1 MPILAPRHP
10 NSIDFFHWNDLIND
24 QLFKLKNQA
33 VTFACVK
40 TFCLCERARV
50 SYLFLILIY
59 KLIGLLWKKFNG
71 MFILLGTMMFI
82 FIFNWLA
89 NECIMCMARNECQR
103 IA

>member
-59 KLIGLLWKKFNG
+59 KLIGLLWEKIQWNVHFTWHDDVHFYFQLVG
-71 MFILLGTMMFI
+71 
-82 FIFNWLA
+82 
-89 NECIMCMARNECQR
+89 Q
-103 IA
+103 